1 MNELI
6 ADTQAE
12 QTAADAKHNE
22 DTVVCER
29 EITSAA
35 ANRDSHAASQAQ
47 CEQTIVDTQG
57 LLASA
62 EEELAATIENI
73 AFLTNAI
80 EEGTALR
87 AQQAADY
94 AVSQAKHQKAIDAL
108 GEALRIINNL

>member
-1 MNELI
+1 VVTCETEI
-6 ADTQAE
+6 GQSAERRDT
-12 QTAADAKHNE
+12 
-22 DTVVCER
+22 
-29 EITSAA
+29 
-35 ANRDSHAASQAQ
+35 HAAQAVQ
-47 CEQTIVDTQG
+47 CDQTVTDTEG
-57 LLASA
+57 LLAAA